1 MNSDNTAL
9 HIAESCGKVTARLVE
24 SVSRTSQ
31 LAAGT
36 TPEMQL
42 LFERWLSIVAEEILR
57 DSKQEDVLNI
67 KDIAERIG
75 IDDSSVLC
83 LIQYLHRQGKIS
95 VTEVRITEGSGE
107 DTEICGC
114 LKE

>member
-1 MNSDNTAL
+1 MNSDSTAL
-9 HIAESCGKVTARLVE
+9 NIAESCGKVTARLVE

-36 TPEMQL
+36 TPELGQ
-42 LFERWLSIVAEEILR
+42 LFERWLSIIAGEILR
-57 DSKQEDVLNI
+57 ESKEQNVLNI

-83 LIQYLHRQGKIS
+83 LIQYLHRQGRIA
-95 VTEVRITEGSGE
+95 VTEVRIAEGCGE
-107 DTEICGC
+107 DREICEC